1 MPQMKALSSTHNTPH
16 TTHRLAHTTHTH
28 TPHGIWQTHTHT
40 IHHTHNNP
48 SPHTHTHT
56 QTRRANHANHTHTH
70 THSSDYPQFCQTN
83 NFGTVEWV
91 NKTNFICC
99 PCYPKFNTFLQKNK
113 KNNVNNYYCN
123 FTGQTTFCCWN
134 NRWTFAVYI
143 RLYTPV

>member
-1 MPQMKALSSTHNTPH
+1 MIDTQH
-16 TTHRLAHTTHTH
+16 TTQHTTHTH
-28 TPHGIWQTHTHT
+28 TPHGIWRATHRHTHTHT
-40 IHHTHNNP
+40 HTQYTTHTRPHGLHNPSP

-56 QTRRANHANHTHTH
+56 NTACKPRKLRKPHTH
-70 THSSDYPQFCQTN
+70 THSSDYPLFCQTN

-123 FTGQTTFCCWN
+123 FTGQTTFCC
-134 NRWTFAVYI
+134 
-143 RLYTPV
+143 